1 MENTEGNPCK
11 KMKMDSTNAEDKS
24 SMRLLC
30 QGAEA
35 KLYTTQWLGR
45 PAVVKQR
52 FPKTYRV
59 PALDAELSLER
70 SKAEARGLARL
81 RRCGVRAPWV
91 YELDLAEK
99 VIVMEHLHDAI
110 TVKAL
115 IYQYT
120 AEGHSTQA
128 HNQSTAT
135 LHPLMKGLAERI
147 AQTLSTM
154 HRNDIIHGDLTTS
167 NLMVR
172 EPFEE
177 SPIYLIDM
185 GLSSVDSKVEDKGT
199 DLYVL
204 ERAVVATHP
213 NTDTFVEAMWQCYG
227 KSNGKQSEKV
237 VKKLDEVRMRGR
249 KKLCMG

>member
-11 KMKMDSTNAEDKS
+11 KIKLDSSNSDDSS
-24 SMRLLC
+24 SMTLLC

-35 KLYTTQWLGR
+35 KLYTMQWLGR
-45 PAVVKQR
+45 PAVLKQR

-59 PALDAELSLER
+59 AALDAELSSER
-70 SKAEARGLARL
+70 TKAEARGLARL
-81 RRCGVRAPWV
+81 RRCGVRAPCV

-99 VIVMEHLHDAI
+99 IIVMEHLHDAI
-110 TVKAL
+110 TVKDL
-115 IYQYT
+115 IYKYT
-120 AEGHSTQA
+120 SEGHSTKE
-128 HNQSTAT
+128 HNQSIGT
-135 LHPLMKGLAERI
+135 LHPHMKALAEKI

-167 NLMVR
+167 NMMLK
-172 EPFEE
+172 EPYED
-177 SPIYLIDM
+177 SAIYLIDM
-185 GLSSVDSKVEDKGT
+185 GLSSVDTKVEDKGV

-204 ERAVVATHP
+204 ERAVIATHP
-213 NTDTFVEAMWQCYG
+213 NTDTFVEYMWQCYANT
-227 KSNGKQSEKV
+227 SGKQSEKI